1 MKKTILIFLSVIG
14 FASCKDE
21 VEISKLL
28 EVSANIATRSV
39 SDFSEN
45 DSIGIFVQKTDG
57 KIYNDCDCSQN
68 AKAIYESGKWTIL
81 QNIRIGADTG
91 NVFAYYPY
99 STEVVDYK
107 NIPVKVETQTDYL
120 YSDKSS
126 VNANQPKASLLMK
139 HAMSL
144 VSFQISRNNYP
155 GTGVVSHIEITGV
168 PGTGML
174 DISTGDITSGTIK
187 SFSHECNITLSAAP
201 VTIDFITIPCSAD
214 GVTAVFTVDG
224 KAYTYKFPPSA
235 LEKGKTNIYSLSL
248 NYTELLQTGSSVS
261 PWLAGNTYT
270 GDLNLITK

>member
-1 MKKTILIFLSVIG
+1 MI
-14 FASCKDE
+14 SCNE
-21 VEISKLL
+21 EIETSKLL
-28 EVSANIATRSV
+28 EVSANIATKSI
-39 SDFSEN
+39 SDFVEN

-57 KIYNDCDCSQN
+57 TMYNDCDCSQN
-68 AKAIYESGKWTIL
+68 AKAVYQSGKWSVL
-81 QNIRIGADTG
+81 QNIRVGADTG
-91 NVFAYYPY
+91 NVYAYYPY
-99 STEVVDYK
+99 STAVSDYK
-107 NIPVKVETQTDYL
+107 NIPLKIATQTDYL
-120 YSDKSS
+120 YSDKSA
-126 VNANQPKASLLMK
+126 VNANQPKANLIMK

-168 PGTGML
+168 PDTGML
-174 DISTGDITSGTIK
+174 DISTGNITSGTIK
-187 SFSHECNITLSAAP
+187 SFSHDCNITLSAAP

-224 KAYTYKFPPSA
+224 KDYTYKFPNGI
-235 LEKGKTNIYSLSL
+235 LEKGKTNTYMLSL